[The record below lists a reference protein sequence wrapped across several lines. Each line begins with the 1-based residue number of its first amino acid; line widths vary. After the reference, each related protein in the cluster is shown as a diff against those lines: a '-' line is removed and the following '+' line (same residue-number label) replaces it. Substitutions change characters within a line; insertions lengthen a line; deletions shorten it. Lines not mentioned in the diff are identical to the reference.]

1 MIWRIQLAL
10 YMLLIGSA
18 PAFTQS
24 HKSDLPHS
32 LVIARETYF
41 DVGPP
46 FNFYEVLTVDESKD
60 GLAVERAIL
69 SPPGDACFQ
78 PPTVE
83 IQSAKLQTS
92 MASLLRDKN
101 PCDIPEKVLNK
112 EAKRCKHCLNFA
124 GSNVTMHVSCQ
135 GKDRQIKTNVLEK
148 DWFEKNPNT
157 PQQTA
162 WGMSILHDLDSALG
176 LGVMDKPMFT
186 TAEATSDSATK
197 ERLNSPIAQAL
208 QEGKYDYPFASKQS
222 LSEMFRESLQ
232 TPRQSMVELISASP
246 LSPSSSTLPT
256 YPPIGRAAHVS
267 GRVTMGFN
275 VTPAGQVENLNLI
288 SGPKMMQGSVEE
300 ALKKWSFPP
309 STDSHQEEVVFNFN
323 LNCAPKLV
331 TASSSQQK

>member
-1 MIWRIQLAL
+1 
-10 YMLLIGSA
+10 MLLIGRA

-32 LVIARETYF
+32 IVIARETYF

-60 GLAVERAIL
+60 GLTVERAVI
-69 SPPGDACFQ
+69 SPSGDACFQ

-83 IQSAKLQTS
+83 IQSAKLQSS

-101 PCDIPEKVLNK
+101 PCEIPEKVLNK

-148 DWFEKNPNT
+148 DWFDKNPNT
-157 PQQTA
+157 PEQTS
-162 WGMSILHDLDSALG
+162 WGMPILHDLDSALG
-176 LGVMDKPMFT
+176 PGVMEKPIFT
-186 TAEATSDSATK
+186 TTDATSSSATK
-197 ERLNSPIAQAL
+197 EQLNSSIAQAL
-208 QEGKYDYPFASKQS
+208 QGGKYDYLFDSKQS

-232 TPRQSMVELISASP
+232 PPRSPMVALVSASP
-246 LSPSSSTLPT
+246 ISPSSSGLPK

-267 GRVTMGFN
+267 GKVTVSFE
-275 VTPAGQVENLNLI
+275 VTQTGQIENLTFI

-300 ALKKWSFPP
+300 ALKKWTFPA
-309 STDSHQEEVVFNFN
+309 STDSHHEEVVFNFN
-323 LNCAPKLV
+323 LNCAEILV
-331 TASSSQQK
+331 RASSSQQQ